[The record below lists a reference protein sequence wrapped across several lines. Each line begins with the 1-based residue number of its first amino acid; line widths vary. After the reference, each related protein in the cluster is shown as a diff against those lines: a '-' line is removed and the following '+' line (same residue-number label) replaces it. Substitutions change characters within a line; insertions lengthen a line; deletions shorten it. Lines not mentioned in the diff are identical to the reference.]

1 MSLRVTNKEL
11 KERALSHLTGNWGKA
26 AIATLIMYLI
36 AYIPSVGIDYAI
48 AQGFGSLWYFVLL
61 PLFYGYYV
69 LFLNLSRTDELRTEM
84 LFDGYKE
91 FFPVFLT
98 MLLKA
103 IYIFLWSLLL
113 IVPGIMKAYSY
124 DMTEF
129 IMRDNPDIRYD
140 AAIEKSMEM
149 MRGHR
154 MQLFLLD
161 LSMIGWGILCLLT
174 LGIGY
179 LFLAPYMRTSHAE
192 FYQQLLIEEEENT
205 F

>member
-36 AYIPSVGIDYAI
+36 ACIPSVGIDYAI

-61 PLFYGYYV
+61 PLYYGYYV

-103 IYIFLWSLLL
+103 IYIFLWS
-113 IVPGIMKAYSY
+113 P
-124 DMTEF
+124 T
-129 IMRDNPDIRYD
+129 
-140 AAIEKSMEM
+140 
-149 MRGHR
+149 
-154 MQLFLLD
+154 
-161 LSMIGWGILCLLT
+161 T
-174 LGIGY
+174 
-179 LFLAPYMRTSHAE
+179 
-192 FYQQLLIEEEENT
+192 
-205 F
+205 

>member
-1 MSLRVTNKEL
+1 
-11 KERALSHLTGNWGKA
+11 
-26 AIATLIMYLI
+26 MYLI

-61 PLFYGYYV
+61 PLYYGYYV

-98 MLLKA
+98 MLLKG

-124 DMTEF
+124 EMTEF

-179 LFLAPYMRTSHAE
+179 LFLGPYMHTSHAE
-192 FYQQLLIEEEENT
+192 FYQQLLIEEEGNT